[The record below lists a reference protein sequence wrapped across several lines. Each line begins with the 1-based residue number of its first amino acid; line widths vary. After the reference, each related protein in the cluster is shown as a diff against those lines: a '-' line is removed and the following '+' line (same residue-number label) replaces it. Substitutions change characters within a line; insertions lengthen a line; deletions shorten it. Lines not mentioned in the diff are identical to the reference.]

1 MLGCEHTGRPLETR
15 ALKLQFRVHDTV
27 TVHAPGRHLL
37 VHRLIVVTSV
47 LSSAAMAR
55 PATRRAS
62 TGRKQRPADLHT
74 IPPTPGSAVPAT
86 PGETPVELESP
97 SQTPRVK
104 RNVASFYGAKMPRP
118 ALLAHPEQAVMQ
130 VVKSQQGRVE
140 FVSAVQPLM
149 GVFPLLTACDQK
161 QPLRS
166 RAANHAPV
174 WKPVMIDVRHPKVC
188 ATMPSHLH
196 QVA

>member
-1 MLGCEHTGRPLETR
+1 
-15 ALKLQFRVHDTV
+15 
-27 TVHAPGRHLL
+27 
-37 VHRLIVVTSV
+37 
-47 LSSAAMAR
+47 MAR

-62 TGRKQRPADLHT
+62 SGRKQRPADLHT

-149 GVFPLLTACDQK
+149 GVFSSSDSL
-161 QPLRS
+161 
-166 RAANHAPV
+166 
-174 WKPVMIDVRHPKVC
+174 
-188 ATMPSHLH
+188 
-196 QVA
+196 